1 MLWYSKFYP
10 KQKTGKLLFHSLK
23 RLHPCHQGI
32 SFVRWGSD
40 RVRLYIFLGCWSL
53 IRAVPASQQVTIRDN
68 SVCHLVVRAAQG
80 VTHSALPHAKNMMAT
95 LSCIES
101 FSRLDNSKQ
110 VNLHG
115 TGDSDFPMT
124 EKFEHESADWWGWL
138 YGIQFS
144 IRIIRW
150 TNIRYITLP
159 ASRTQSWRNSSVQ

>member
-1 MLWYSKFYP
+1 MYFPQMLL
-10 KQKTGKLLFHSLK
+10 T
-23 RLHPCHQGI
+23 
-32 SFVRWGSD
+32 
-40 RVRLYIFLGCWSL
+40 L

-80 VTHSALPHAKNMMAT
+80 VTHSALPHAENMMAT

-144 IRIIRW
+144 IRIIR
-150 TNIRYITLP
+150 
-159 ASRTQSWRNSSVQ
+159 